1 MAPAPLACCSDR
13 TQLRV
18 ANYFAHTVRLLALL
32 PPQVGTNVE
41 TIPLQVKGYQEI
53 TCPEALRQGRAGGAL
68 GAGAGASGIAQKCVE
83 VKARANNPS
92 QNDYLDVGVFGL
104 VTETSSSMS
113 TLGNGQDGKNDAGQ
127 FAMIDKIP
135 AGEND
140 LTVCGAHLLQ
150 ARAFCLCVCLPFS
163 PTGGCTRTV
172 SPSCAVCL
180 CEPAEHGLQ
189 EHAHGEMP
197 NRGQGTARAADV

>member
-1 MAPAPLACCSDR
+1 M
-13 TQLRV
+13 
-18 ANYFAHTVRLLALL
+18 LALL

-127 FAMIDKIP
+127 FAMIDSI
-135 AGEND
+135 
-140 LTVCGAHLLQ
+140 
-150 ARAFCLCVCLPFS
+150 
-163 PTGGCTRTV
+163 PTGDSTVKFIFVAQQANDCVDRKVKNPETGKVEFLKCSMEGDDPLVELKFEKIKAIAYPNAKQFKLYDACEQNEFAEGC
-172 SPSCAVCL
+172 
-180 CEPAEHGLQ
+180 
-189 EHAHGEMP
+189 
-197 NRGQGTARAADV
+197 